1 MFRALTLALF
11 LGFLPLATVQAAEP
25 PLPPPLQALKNDG
38 VLVKYLG
45 QEQGMNGWMTVKNGR
60 IEYMYGTP
68 DNKALL
74 LGILFDE
81 KGDSITARQ
90 LKAAYDGDAELAQAV
105 GANPMLEGAKPAP
118 QSTPQALTAKPSKA
132 EELWTKLGTLTTV
145 DLGAANAPAAYV
157 FIDPQC
163 PHCKAFLRAV
173 MASQPMQNNAVQLKT
188 IPIAI
193 VNEKSIGQAI
203 TLTNDPK
210 AVTYLTALIQ
220 DNKATI
226 PSAGMTDMAKLRAN
240 LQVFLDY
247 KFDVTPLII
256 YRGQDGKIKL
266 VRGMPTDLNAFLADI
281 K

>member
-11 LGFLPLATVQAAEP
+11 LVFMPLARTQAAEP
-25 PLPPPLQALKNDG
+25 PLPPPLQALKDDG

-68 DNKALL
+68 DNRALL

-90 LKAAYDGDAELAQAV
+90 LKAAYDGDAALAQAI
-105 GANPMLEGAKPAP
+105 GANPMLEGTKPAP
-118 QSTPQALTAKPSKA
+118 QAPQAKSSKG
-132 EELWTKLGTLTTV
+132 EELWAKLGTLTTV
-145 DLGAANAPAAYV
+145 DLGAPNAPAAYV

-163 PHCKAFLRAV
+163 PHCKAFLRAA
-173 MASQPMQNNAVQLKT
+173 MGSQAMQDNAVLLKT
-188 IPIAI
+188 VPIAI

-210 AVTYLTALIQ
+210 AATHLTALIQ
-220 DNKATI
+220 DDKATI

-256 YRGQDGKIKL
+256 YRGQDGKVKL
-266 VRGMPTDLNAFLADI
+266 VRGMPTDLKAFLADI

>member
-1 MFRALTLALF
+1 MLRSLF
-11 LGFLPLATVQAAEP
+11 LAFILICLPLTGADAAEP
-25 PLPPPLQALKNDG
+25 PLPSPLQALKNDG

-45 QEQGMNGWMTVKNGR
+45 MEQGMHGWMTVKNGR

-68 DNKALL
+68 DNKGLL

-90 LKAAYDGDAELAQAV
+90 LKSAYDGDAELAQAV
-105 GANPMLEGAKPAP
+105 GANPLLEAPAIP
-118 QSTPQALTAKPSKA
+118 AAPATADKPSRA
-132 EELWTKLGTLTTV
+132 EELWAKLAGLTTV
-145 DLGAANAPAAYV
+145 NLGADNAPAAYV

-163 PHCKAFLRAV
+163 PHCKAFLRNV
-173 MASQPMQNNAVQLKT
+173 MESAAMKGNHVQMKV

-210 AVTYLTALIQ
+210 AIAYLTALLQ
-220 DNKATI
+220 DDTATI
-226 PSAGMTDMAKLRAN
+226 PAAPLTDMAKLRAN

-256 YRGQDGKIKL
+256 YRGQDSKVKL
-266 VRGMPTDLNAFLADI
+266 VRGMPTDLDGFLRDI